1 MNVYINAFFKSY
13 NFSELFANIIIMC
26 KSYKKHNHLFGL
38 DVDIYIYL
46 RVMYM
51 GNVKKNTFYFSTVF

>member
-26 KSYKKHNHLFGL
+26 KSYKKHNHFFGL
-38 DVDIYIYL
+38 DVDIYIYI
-46 RVMYM
+46 YE
-51 GNVKKNTFYFSTVF
+51 

>member
-26 KSYKKHNHLFGL
+26 KSYKKHNHFFGL
-38 DVDIYIYL
+38 DVDIYIYIFTS
-46 RVMYM
+46 
-51 GNVKKNTFYFSTVF
+51 NVHGKCKKKYFLF